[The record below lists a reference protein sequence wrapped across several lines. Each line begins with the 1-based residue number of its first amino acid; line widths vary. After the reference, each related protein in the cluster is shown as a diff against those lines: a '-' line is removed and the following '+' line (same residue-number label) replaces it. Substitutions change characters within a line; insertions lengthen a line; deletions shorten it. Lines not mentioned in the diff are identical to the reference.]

1 MNYFNIPKLLLN
13 NFYFNIKIY
22 DIFYQLCKLIFQNNI
37 KESKN
42 MFIFNIYIYINN
54 EFNTHHYF
62 RILMLNLLMI

>member
-1 MNYFNIPKLLLN
+1 MNYFNIPKFLLN

-42 MFIFNIYIYINN
+42 MFIFNIYIYI
-54 EFNTHHYF
+54 YKQ
-62 RILMLNLLMI
+62 